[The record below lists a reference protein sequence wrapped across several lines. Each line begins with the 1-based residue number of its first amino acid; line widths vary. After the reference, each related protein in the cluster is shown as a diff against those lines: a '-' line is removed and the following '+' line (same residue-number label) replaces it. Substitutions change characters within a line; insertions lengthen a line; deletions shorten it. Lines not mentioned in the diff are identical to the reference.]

1 MIDFLHFYFIY
12 IPQPTPHIPRLLLY
26 CLEFFFHHSSYLTA
40 WLLDVLS
47 GWSGCL
53 SSTLTNRILSI
64 CVYPEVKDLSWSSF
78 SRQLVW
84 QCKSSQR
91 GQQKIIL
98 KTVIVLDIDQF
109 FTSPEFLHILG
120 TQLLSSL
127 QILLHMVLM
136 EATPLY
142 QEWAHHPDCPENSIP
157 VAIRSH
163 ELMICGHS

>member
-40 WLLDVLS
+40 WLFDVIF

-98 KTVIVLDIDQF
+98 KTVIVSWHRPVFYLPRIPPYSRNTTTF
-109 FTSPEFLHILG
+109 FFADPTSRGPNGGNSALPG
-120 TQLLSSL
+120 VSTSSRLSR
-127 QILLHMVLM
+127 
-136 EATPLY
+136 ELY
-142 QEWAHHPDCPENSIP
+142 S
-157 VAIRSH
+157 
-163 ELMICGHS
+163 CGN